1 MQFGHSFHSSHFDQ
15 RCESNSYSS
24 IRSTSELS
32 GDQFSRPPPDN
43 SSNQGP
49 LLQPP
54 WVQSPMQFST
64 PSNYSSLLNQ
74 TNSDSSRSYGC
85 SETHAAQTL
94 PQTETDS
101 TTWAEAEIEIPPDT
115 SSFAQTSTSFPN
127 PLPPFRSI
135 QPSTHKLGSLQA
147 LPHHDSSNSQPRSH
161 EITCQE
167 CPRSFKSTRALEHTF
182 VRETTITVAHLGT
195 VHGPFKSLEI
205 LSDTLLSIWLLINSN
220 KPSIAASFNGFHQ
233 ESLNSDRRSCI
244 KQIELLLARN
254 YLYTI
259 LLRDRLLNP

>member
-24 IRSTSELS
+24 IRSTSELL
-32 GDQFSRPPPDN
+32 GDQFSCPPPDN
-43 SSNQGP
+43 SSNQGS

-64 PSNYSSLLNQ
+64 PSNYSSLSNQ

-147 LPHHDSSNSQPRSH
+147 FPHHDSSNSQPRSH

-167 CPRSFKSTRALEHTF
+167 CPRSFNSTRALE
-182 VRETTITVAHLGT
+182 
-195 VHGPFKSLEI
+195 
-205 LSDTLLSIWLLINSN
+205 
-220 KPSIAASFNGFHQ
+220 
-233 ESLNSDRRSCI
+233 
-244 KQIELLLARN
+244 
-254 YLYTI
+254 
-259 LLRDRLLNP
+259 